1 MNFAN
6 AVKTNTNT
14 KYTENGARAYST
26 TGKALLDLFAQI
38 GALRPRT
45 EKEIE
50 DKYAAAFAA
59 DPMLATKMLFYAG
72 NVRGGLGERKVFRVI
87 LKWLAENA
95 PETVRKNIEYIADGY
110 I

>member
-26 TGKALLDLFAQI
+26 TGKALLDLFSQI
-38 GALRPRT
+38 GSLRSRT
-45 EKEIE
+45 EQEIIS
-50 DKYAAAFAA
+50 KYAAAFAA

-72 NVRGGLGERKVFRVI
+72 NVRGGKLF
-87 LKWLAENA
+87 A
-95 PETVRKNIEYIADGY
+95 
-110 I
+110 